1 SCSIR
6 KGRRE
11 GAACGTRNS
20 PPARSPSSR
29 FPAEAL
35 SNAAPRA
42 SSGSRP
48 SEASKSSAEAPAV
61 RRNGRECRVKAISV
75 RQATK
80 MMSLWPA
87 LVNTLAVL
95 ATVAVVSTGG
105 TRWAPAAFLVP
116 LVIILWRQRRTV
128 LRVPRGLGVRLCH
141 DCARCRAHGALC
153 QRSRRPLRV
162 ELSGSTGSKPRRFP
176 VRLDLHPQ
184 PGGAPGPRPHRSG
197 RDAVA
202 CRGRCGLDRLDRACA
217 SCLCG
222 YCPTYPS
229 PAPLP
234 GESATAPR
242 GGGPGLLPVLA
253 RPTSFRFPGHDVVA
267 VPRAPRSAL
276 CAGGAD
282 HTELQTARLRHGS

>member
-1 SCSIR
+1 DGGRRDRCLRRASRRPTHSGLPPGRLWEHQSGEPSGGGRASAPWSGHVLRCAAARGFHSCSIR

-11 GAACGTRNS
+11 GAACGTRNG

-128 LRVPRGLGVRLCH
+128 
-141 DCARCRAHGALC
+141 
-153 QRSRRPLRV
+153 
-162 ELSGSTGSKPRRFP
+162 
-176 VRLDLHPQ
+176 
-184 PGGAPGPRPHRSG
+184 
-197 RDAVA
+197 
-202 CRGRCGLDRLDRACA
+202 
-217 SCLCG
+217 
-222 YCPTYPS
+222 
-229 PAPLP
+229 
-234 GESATAPR
+234 
-242 GGGPGLLPVLA
+242 
-253 RPTSFRFPGHDVVA
+253 
-267 VPRAPRSAL
+267 
-276 CAGGAD
+276 
-282 HTELQTARLRHGS
+282 